1 MERRAHAVMDV
12 QAPNIEWL
20 APESCP
26 SEDSVRQ
33 TVSRWI
39 SQSPERLDASAVHA
53 RARVRGDAETWVLD
67 LDVESSGAM
76 SHETLTAARCEALV
90 QVVAL
95 KIALAAVP
103 IETLPQED
111 TVTETHPARR
121 QEPERSEITWG
132 LRLPVGVTVGVLPK
146 IAPSTALFGFATL
159 SAVRMEL
166 GGSYSVQQRVEYAD
180 VPGVGMSVDV
190 LAANARVCPMSSF
203 DSVEM
208 LLCAGT
214 QVGALR
220 GMGFGA
226 MDVRTAY
233 EPWVAIELGSAAVF
247 PLSGGLKLWTSAAA
261 LLSVVRPAF
270 EMRNLPVLY
279 QPDAAGFQAWA
290 GLEYRF
296 Q

>member
-1 MERRAHAVMDV
+1 MDV
-12 QAPNIEWL
+12 QTPNIEWL

-26 SEDSVRQ
+26 SEDSVRR
-33 TVSRWI
+33 TINRWI

-103 IETLPQED
+103 VETLPQED

-121 QEPERSEITWG
+121 QNPEHSEMTWG
-132 LRLPVGVTVGVLPK
+132 LRLPVGVLVGVLPK
-146 IAPSTALFGFATL
+146 IAPSTALFGFATV
-159 SAVRMEL
+159 SAVRVEL
-166 GGSYSVQQRVEYAD
+166 GASYSLQQRLEYSD
-180 VPGVGMSVDV
+180 ISGVGMNVDLV
-190 LAANARVCPMSSF
+190 AANARVCPMSAL

-208 LLCAGT
+208 LLCAGA
-214 QVGALR
+214 QIGALR
-220 GMGFGA
+220 GIGFGVPE
-226 MDVRTAY
+226 VRTAY
-233 EPWVAIELGSAAVF
+233 EPWVAIEIGSAAVF

-279 QPDAAGFQAWA
+279 RPDAAGFQAWA